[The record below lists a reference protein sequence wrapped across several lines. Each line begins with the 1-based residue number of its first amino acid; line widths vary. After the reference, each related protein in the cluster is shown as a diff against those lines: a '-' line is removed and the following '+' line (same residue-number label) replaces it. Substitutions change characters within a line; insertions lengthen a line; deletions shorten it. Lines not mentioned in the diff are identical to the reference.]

1 MIRFVRNSFR
11 LLAMARTLAR
21 YDALFPLALVPG
33 GKVVAFLARLTA
45 PFSRRS
51 DLPPGKRLAR
61 ALEELGPAFIKL
73 GQTLA
78 TRSDLIGDD
87 VAADLSSLQDR
98 LPPFSA
104 KVAKRIITE
113 QLAEPFDMLFAE
125 FDDEPVAAASIAQ
138 VHFATTTDG
147 REVAVKV
154 LRPDIRYRFARD
166 MDLFYWIAEL
176 VELTQ
181 PRLRR
186 LKPIE
191 TVKAL
196 EDSVHLEMDLRFEA
210 AAASEFRDNFEDDPT
225 YYIPQID
232 WERTA
237 EHVMTMERVK
247 GVRIDNVEALDRM
260 GVDRSNLLAK
270 AAGAF
275 FQQVFRDG
283 FFHAD
288 MHPGNL
294 FVDENGRVSL
304 VDFGIMGRVDKQTR
318 LYLAEMLLGFLTR
331 DYHRVAEVH
340 FEAGYVPRN
349 QSLEN
354 FQQAC
359 RSIGEPILGK
369 ELADISVG
377 RLLGQL
383 FQITEQFG
391 METQPQLLML
401 QKTMIVAEGLS
412 RILSPNE
419 NMWELSRPLIE
430 DWMRENLG
438 PEAKIKEATLQAGTM
453 LRRLPRVLEAAEQAS
468 SVFTEQG
475 LRLHPET
482 VAAMRGKPSNGQSK
496 PSGISRQSLVMWV
509 AIAALA
515 VAVYL
520 K

>member
-11 LLAMARTLAR
+11 LITMARTLAR
-21 YDALFPLALVPG
+21 HDALFPLDLVPG
-33 GKVVAFLARLTA
+33 GKVLAMLARLTA
-45 PFSRRS
+45 PFSGGS
-51 DLPPGKRLAR
+51 TLPQGRRLAR

-78 TRSDLIGDD
+78 TRADLIGDD

-98 LPPFSA
+98 LPPFPASI
-104 KVAKRIITE
+104 AKRLIST
-113 QLAEPFDMLFAE
+113 QLGAPFDALFVE
-125 FDDEPVAAASIAQ
+125 FDEIPVAAASIAQ
-138 VHFATTTDG
+138 VHFAKTLDG
-147 REVAVKV
+147 REVAIKV
-154 LRPDIRYRFARD
+154 LRPDIAVRFARD
-166 MDLFYWIAEL
+166 LDLFYWVAEI
-176 VELTQ
+176 VEWTQ

-191 TVKAL
+191 TIKTL
-196 EDSVHLEMDLRFEA
+196 EDSVKLEMDFRFEA
-210 AAASEFRDNFEDDPT
+210 SAASEFRENFKDDPT
-225 YYIPQID
+225 YYIPEID

-237 EHVMTMERVK
+237 QHVLTMERVK
-247 GVRIDNVEALDRM
+247 GVRIDNVDALDQM
-260 GVDRSNLLAK
+260 GINRTELLAK
-270 AAGAF
+270 AAAAF

-294 FVDENGRVSL
+294 FVDETGRVSV
-304 VDFGIMGRVDKQTR
+304 VDFGIMGRVDRQTR

-331 DYHRVAEVH
+331 DYRRVAEIH

-354 FQQAC
+354 FQQVC

-383 FQITEQFG
+383 FQVTETFG

-419 NMWELSRPLIE
+419 NMWNLSRPLIE
-430 DWMRENLG
+430 EWMRDNLG
-438 PEAKIKEATLQAGTM
+438 PEAKIAEATRQAGAM
-453 LRRLPRVLEAAEQAS
+453 LRRLPGVIEAAERAS
-468 SVFTEQG
+468 GVLTEQG
-475 LRLHPET
+475 LKLHPDT
-482 VAAMRGKPSNGQSK
+482 VAAMRGRGGKGGGSILKNGV
-496 PSGISRQSLVMWV
+496 LLWV
-509 AIAALA
+509 AIIALA
-515 VAVYL
+515 VAVIL

>member
-1 MIRFVRNSFR
+1 MFRFLRNSFR
-11 LLAMARTLAR
+11 LIGMARTLAR
-21 YDALFPLALVPG
+21 HDALFPLALVPG
-33 GKVVAFLARLTA
+33 GRLLAFMARLTA

-51 DLPPGKRLAR
+51 DLPPGRRLAR

-78 TRSDLIGDD
+78 TRADLIGED
-87 VAADLSSLQDR
+87 VAADLSSLQDQ

-104 KVAKRIITE
+104 AIARRIIAE
-113 QLAEPFDMLFAE
+113 QLGEPFETIFAV
-125 FDDEPVAAASIAQ
+125 FDETPVAAASIAQ
-138 VHFATTTDG
+138 VHFATTPDG

-154 LRPDIRYRFARD
+154 LRPDIETRFSRD
-166 MDLFYWIAEL
+166 LDLFYWIAEIA
-176 VELTQ
+176 EMTQ
-181 PRLRR
+181 PWVRR
-186 LKPIE
+186 LKPVQ
-191 TVKAL
+191 TVKTL
-196 EDSVHLEMDLRFEA
+196 EDSVKLEMDFRFEA
-210 AAASEFRDNFEDDPT
+210 AAASEFRDNFADDPT
-225 YYIPQID
+225 YYIPEID

-237 EHVMTMERVK
+237 KHVLTMERVR
-247 GVRIDNVEALDRM
+247 GVRIDDVAALEEM
-260 GVDRSNLLAK
+260 GINRTELLAK
-270 AAGAF
+270 AASAF

-294 FVDENGRVSL
+294 FVDETGQVSV
-304 VDFGIMGRVDKQTR
+304 VDFGIMGRVDRQTR

-331 DYHRVAEVH
+331 DYRRVAEVH
-340 FEAGYVPRN
+340 FEAGYVARN

-369 ELADISVG
+369 ELSDISVG

-383 FQITEQFG
+383 FQITETFG

-419 NMWELSRPLIE
+419 NMWNLARPLIE
-430 DWMRENLG
+430 EWMRDNLG
-438 PEAKIKEATLQAGTM
+438 PEARIAEVTRQAGAA
-453 LRRLPRVLEAAEQAS
+453 LRRLPGALEAAERAS
-468 SVFTEQG
+468 GVLTEQG
-475 LRLHPET
+475 LKLHPDT
-482 VAAMRGKPSNGQSK
+482 VAAMRGRSGNRRG
-496 PSGISRQSLVMWV
+496 GISKNTLLLWV

-515 VAVYL
+515 VAVVL

>member
-11 LLAMARTLAR
+11 LLGMARTLAR
-21 YDALFPLALVPG
+21 HDALFPLALVPG
-33 GKVVAFLARLTA
+33 GKVLAFFARLTA

-51 DLPPGKRLAR
+51 DLRPGRRLAR

-78 TRSDLIGDD
+78 TRADLID

-104 KVAKRIITE
+104 KIAKRIITE
-113 QLAEPFDMLFAE
+113 QLDGPFETLFSE
-125 FDDEPVAAASIAQ
+125 FDDTPVAAASIAQ
-138 VHFATTTDG
+138 VHFATTSDG

-154 LRPDIRYRFARD
+154 LRPDIKTRFARD
-166 MDLFYWIAEL
+166 LDLFYWVAEIA
-176 VELTQ
+176 ELTQ

-186 LKPIE
+186 LKPVE
-191 TVKAL
+191 TIKTL

-210 AAASEFRDNFEDDPT
+210 SAASEFRDNFEADPT
-225 YYIPQID
+225 YYVPQID

-237 EHVMTMERVK
+237 EHVITMERVK

-260 GVDRSNLLAK
+260 GVDRSALLAK

-294 FVDENGRVSL
+294 FVDETGKVSI
-304 VDFGIMGRVDKQTR
+304 VDFGIMGRVDRQTR

-331 DYHRVAEVH
+331 DYRRVAEVH

-383 FQITEQFG
+383 FQITETFG

-430 DWMRENLG
+430 EWMRENLG
-438 PEAKIKEATLQAGTM
+438 PEAKIAEATRQAGTM

-468 SVFTEQG
+468 AVFTDQG
-475 LRLHPET
+475 LRLHPDT
-482 VAAMRGKPSNGQSK
+482 VATMRGRSNGQRSSGGVSK
-496 PSGISRQSLVMWV
+496 QSILLWV

-515 VAVYL
+515 VALFV

>member
-11 LLAMARTLAR
+11 LLGMARTLAR
-21 YDALFPLALVPG
+21 HDALFPLALVPG
-33 GKVVAFLARLTA
+33 GKVLAFLARLTA
-45 PFSRRS
+45 PFSKRS
-51 DLPPGKRLAR
+51 DLRPGQRLAR

-78 TRSDLIGDD
+78 TRADLIGDD

-104 KVAKRIITE
+104 MIAKRIITE
-113 QLAEPFDMLFAE
+113 QLDGPFEALFSE
-125 FDDEPVAAASIAQ
+125 FDDTPVAAASIAQ
-138 VHFATTTDG
+138 VHFATTSDG

-154 LRPDIRYRFARD
+154 LRPDIKARFARD
-166 MDLFYWIAEL
+166 LDLFYWVSEI

-186 LKPIE
+186 LKPVE
-191 TVKAL
+191 TIKTL

-210 AAASEFRDNFEDDPT
+210 SAASEFRDNFEADPT
-225 YYIPQID
+225 YYVPQID

-237 EHVMTMERVK
+237 EHVITMERVK

-260 GVDRSNLLAK
+260 GVDRSSLLAK

-294 FVDENGRVSL
+294 FVDETGKVSI
-304 VDFGIMGRVDKQTR
+304 VDFGIMGRVDRQTR

-331 DYHRVAEVH
+331 DYRRVAEVH

-383 FQITEQFG
+383 FQITETFG

-430 DWMRENLG
+430 EWMRENLG
-438 PEAKIKEATLQAGTM
+438 PEAKIAEATRQAGTM

-468 SVFTEQG
+468 AVFTDQG
-475 LRLHPET
+475 LRLHPDT
-482 VAAMRGKPSNGQSK
+482 VAAMRGRSNGQRS
-496 PSGISRQSLVMWV
+496 SGGISKQSVLLWV

-515 VAVYL
+515 VALFV